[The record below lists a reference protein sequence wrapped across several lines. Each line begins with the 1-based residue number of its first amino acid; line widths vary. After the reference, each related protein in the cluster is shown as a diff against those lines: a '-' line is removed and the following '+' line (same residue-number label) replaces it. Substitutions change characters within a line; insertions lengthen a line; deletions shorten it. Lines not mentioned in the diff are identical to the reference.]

1 MTRLDIV
8 DGPIYN
14 NHELCPQ
21 SDYLFS
27 IDINYFEN
35 KEPSILDVYI
45 TTYGDGVQ
53 SIIFRNSGVDISEYG
68 SMPFDCF
75 YESATKVKDG
85 HYFSRILGVLIEIG
99 RIKITF
105 ERRCSHGEL

>member
-35 KEPSILDVYI
+35 KEPYILDIYI
-45 TTYGDGVQ
+45 TTAGDGVQ

-75 YESATKVKDG
+75 FERAKDVYDG

-105 ERRCSHGEL
+105 EKRCSHGEL